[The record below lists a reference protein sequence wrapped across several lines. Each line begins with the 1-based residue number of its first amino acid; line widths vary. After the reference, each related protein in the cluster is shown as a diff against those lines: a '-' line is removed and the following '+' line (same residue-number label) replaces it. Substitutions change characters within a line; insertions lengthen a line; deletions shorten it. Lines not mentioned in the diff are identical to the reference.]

1 MSCQS
6 NPETYAIVIRCTLKE
21 GALLKTLAEESGKTI
36 SVLMGEKVKELVGDR
51 DLTEVE
57 QMWYDA
63 HLEANIEHRKRQDE
77 RNAKGY
83 YRHRH
88 VGRPRK
94 PGPRKGSKRVKT
106 HFEPTP
112 APVEQPETSEVKNA

>member
-1 MSCQS
+1 MSCQQ
-6 NPETYAIVIRCTLKE
+6 NPETYAIVIRCTLKQ
-21 GALLKTLAEESGKTI
+21 GALLKTLAEENGKTI

-63 HLEANIEHRKRQDE
+63 HLEANIAVRKRQDE

-94 PGPRKGSKRVKT
+94 PGPRKGTKRVKI
-106 HFEPTP
+106 HFE
-112 APVEQPETSEVKNA
+112 APVDKPEEAPVSEK

>member
-21 GALLKTLAEESGKTI
+21 GALLKTLAEDSGKTI

-51 DLTEVE
+51 DLTEAE

-63 HLEANIEHRKRQDE
+63 HLEANIAVRKRQDE

-94 PGPRKGSKRVKT
+94 PGSRKGTKRVKT
-106 HFEPTP
+106 HFEVPVAKTAE
-112 APVEQPETSEVKNA
+112 APVSEK

>member
-1 MSCQS
+1 MSCQQ

-21 GALLKTLAEESGKTI
+21 GALLKTLAEENGKTI

-63 HLEANIEHRKRQDE
+63 HLEANIAVRKRQDE

-88 VGRPRK
+88 GGRPRK

-106 HFEPTP
+106 HFEVPVAKTAE
-112 APVEQPETSEVKNA
+112 APTSEK

>member
-1 MSCQS
+1 MSCQQ

-21 GALLKTLAEESGKTI
+21 GALLKTLAEENGKTI

-57 QMWYDA
+57 QMWYAA
-63 HLEANIEHRKRQDE
+63 HLEANIAVRKRQDE

-106 HFEPTP
+106 HFEVPVAKP
-112 APVEQPETSEVKNA
+112 EEAPVSEK

>member
-1 MSCQS
+1 MSCQQ

-21 GALLKTLAEESGKTI
+21 GALLKTLAEENGKTI

-51 DLTEVE
+51 DLTEAE

-63 HLEANIEHRKRQDE
+63 HLEANIAVRKRQDE
-77 RNAKGY
+77 RNTKGY
-83 YRHRH
+83 YRRRH

-94 PGPRKGSKRVKT
+94 PGPRKGTKRVKT

-112 APVEQPETSEVKNA
+112 APVALPEAPQA

>member
-1 MSCQS
+1 MSCQQ

-21 GALLKTLAEESGKTI
+21 GALLKTLAEENGKTI

-63 HLEANIEHRKRQDE
+63 HLEANIAVRKRQDE

-94 PGPRKGSKRVKT
+94 PGPRKGTKRVKT
-106 HFEPTP
+106 HFE
-112 APVEQPETSEVKNA
+112 APVAKPEEVPVSEK

>member
-1 MSCQS
+1 MSCQQ

-21 GALLKTLAEESGKTI
+21 GALLKTLAEENGKTI

-51 DLTEVE
+51 ELTEVE

-63 HLEANIEHRKRQDE
+63 HLEANIAVRKRQDE

-94 PGPRKGSKRVKT
+94 PGPRKGSK
-106 HFEPTP
+106 
-112 APVEQPETSEVKNA
+112 KNVIQNLQALSK

>member
-1 MSCQS
+1 MSCQQ

-21 GALLKTLAEESGKTI
+21 GALLKTLAEENGKTI
-36 SVLMGEKVKELVGDR
+36 SVLMGEKVRELVGDR

-63 HLEANIEHRKRQDE
+63 HLEANIAVRKRQDE

-94 PGPRKGSKRVKT
+94 PGPRKGTKRVKT
-106 HFEPTP
+106 HFEV
-112 APVEQPETSEVKNA
+112 PVAEQPAAPQS

>member
-1 MSCQS
+1 MSCQQ

-21 GALLKTLAEESGKTI
+21 GALLKTLAEENGKTI

-63 HLEANIEHRKRQDE
+63 HLEANIAVRKRQDE

-94 PGPRKGSKRVKT
+94 PGPRKGTKRVKT
-106 HFEPTP
+106 HFE
-112 APVEQPETSEVKNA
+112 APVAKTAEAPVSEK

>member
-112 APVEQPETSEVKNA
+112 APVAQPEAPQA

>member
-1 MSCQS
+1 MSCQQ

-21 GALLKTLAEESGKTI
+21 GALLKTLAEENGKTI

-51 DLTEVE
+51 ELTEVE

-63 HLEANIEHRKRQDE
+63 HLEANIAVRKRQDE

-94 PGPRKGSKRVKT
+94 PGPRKGTKRVKT
-106 HFEPTP
+106 HFEAPLAKP
-112 APVEQPETSEVKNA
+112 EEAPVSEK